1 MCKGLCFGNN
11 GKYQL
16 QPTVNAGNVKFEIW
30 EKESENIFST
40 NDVTSQVPEK
50 TFCDDDVEMMTI
62 FNGGLFW
69 HVVFVSFSKLAELRE
84 TVWGGEEMY
93 SQPELNLSPCPR
105 YNYNKEKIIQRI

>member
-84 TVWGGEEMY
+84 TVWGGGRRCTHN
-93 SQPELNLSPCPR
+93 QNWTCPLVR
-105 YNYNKEKIIQRI
+105 GIIIIKRK